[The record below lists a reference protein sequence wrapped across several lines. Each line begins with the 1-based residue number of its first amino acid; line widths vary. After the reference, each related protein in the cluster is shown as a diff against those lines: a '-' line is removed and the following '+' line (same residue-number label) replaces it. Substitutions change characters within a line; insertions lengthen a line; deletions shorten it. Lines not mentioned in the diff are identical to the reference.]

1 MEISKEQRALYFE
14 RKCREAGYRDWG
26 KTQNLA
32 RDLGVSHGQ
41 VSNWQSGALPRGHDE
56 IWRVAEHLNIDIMEW
71 IYGVEHKSDVLDEK
85 KLAACLRLLKAV
97 ERGDDAEMTPSQFAR
112 LTLLAYK
119 DEVSGTAMLAKLG
132 SEISN
137 IESERENDGVVVNGL

>member
-1 MEISKEQRALYFE
+1 MDLRC
-14 RKCREAGYRDWG
+14 RKQKRRF
-26 KTQNLA
+26 
-32 RDLGVSHGQ
+32 R
-41 VSNWQSGALPRGHDE
+41 R
-56 IWRVAEHLNIDIMEW
+56 
-71 IYGVEHKSDVLDEK
+71 K

-137 IESERENDGVVVNGL
+137 SENEDDGGSVVNGS